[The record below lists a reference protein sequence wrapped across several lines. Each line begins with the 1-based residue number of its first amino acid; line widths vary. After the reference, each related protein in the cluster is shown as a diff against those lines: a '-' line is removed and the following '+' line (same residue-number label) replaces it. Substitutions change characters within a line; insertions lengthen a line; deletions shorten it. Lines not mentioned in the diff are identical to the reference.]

1 MIIIHF
7 KETMVLLSD
16 VIAFYEK
23 YYEVTNKTPTADE
36 LKALRGAIKALRKL
50 KRTLKHKRK

>member
-1 MIIIHF
+1 
-7 KETMVLLSD
+7 MVLLSD

-23 YYEVTNKTPTADE
+23 YYEVTSKTPTADE

-50 KRTLKHKRK
+50 RRTLKRKMRGVT

>member
-1 MIIIHF
+1 
-7 KETMVLLSD
+7 MVLLSD

-23 YYEVTNKTPTADE
+23 YYEVTNKTPTDEE

-50 KRTLKHKRK
+50 RRVIKKKRRNN